1 MANTTDK
8 TAGTIH
14 GTDPQNLIEYIT
26 RQKIYDSLY
35 WKQQCF
41 GLTAELVIDKAIAL
55 RYCGG
60 MYGEPSKP
68 SEFLSLVLKLLQIQ
82 PGKEIIYEFITND
95 EFKYLRLLGA
105 FYLRLVG
112 RPIEIYQYLEPLLN
126 DYRKVRLRLNNG
138 TFVLSHIDEI
148 VDDLLRKDY
157 VWNISLPRL
166 PTRKALEG
174 AGDLGEP
181 RVSILEAEFQ
191 ELAKQK
197 KEERGRER
205 EERWKEE
212 EDRIERYLA
221 EQQQR
226 YEEEGEIGEGGG
238 RGGGDRRGRHRYG
251 NDGSGNVERRR
262 RERSRSPWRLDK
274 HEKRKKSR
282 HNDGEGDGRREQEQ
296 GKREGSRDRYRD
308 GAGTN
313 EDDEIAQANA
323 LRAKLGLKPLK

>member
-8 TAGTIH
+8 LAGTIH

-82 PGKEIIYEFITND
+82 PDKEIIYEFITND

-112 RPIEIYQYLEPLLN
+112 RPIEICQYLEPLLN
-126 DYRKVRLRLNNG
+126 DYRKVRLRLNTG
-138 TFVLSHIDEI
+138 AFILSHIDEI

-157 VWNISLPRL
+157 VWSISLPRL

-174 AGDLGEP
+174 AGDLGES
-181 RVSILEAEFQ
+181 RVSMMEAEFQ
-191 ELAKQK
+191 DLARQK
-197 KEERGRER
+197 KEERERER

-212 EDRIERYLA
+212 EDRIDRYLA

-226 YEEEGEIGEGGG
+226 YEEDGEIREGGG
-238 RGGGDRRGRHRYG
+238 VDRRGRSRYDAEDGFG
-251 NDGSGNVERRR
+251 NGERRR

-274 HEKRKKSR
+274 LEKRKKSR
-282 HNDGEGDGRREQEQ
+282 RDGNGDSRREEV
-296 GKREGSRDRYRD
+296 GKRDSGRDMD
-308 GAGTN
+308 GTN
-313 EDDEIAQANA
+313 REDEIAQANA

>member
-82 PGKEIIYEFITND
+82 PDKEIIYEFITND

-138 TFVLSHIDEI
+138 TFILSHIDEI

-157 VWNISLPRL
+157 VWSISLPRL
-166 PTRKALEG
+166 PTRKTLEG

-238 RGGGDRRGRHRYG
+238 RGGGDRRGRHIYDDH
-251 NDGSGNVERRR
+251 DGGNVERRR
-262 RERSRSPWRLDK
+262 RRGRSRSPWRLGK
-274 HEKRKKSR
+274 HEKRMKSH
-282 HNDGEGDGRREQEQ
+282 HNDGEGDGRREEER
-296 GKREGSRDRYRD
+296 KRERD
-308 GAGTN
+308 GGGSGPN